1 MLERER
7 REELEKELAELK
19 EKLAQLEKEK
29 LPAERPMTERPCL
42 AKKRSWQ
49 VI

>member
-19 EKLAQLEKEK
+19 EKLAQLEREK
-29 LPAERPMTERPCL
+29 LPAEPMTERPCL